1 MKKGKFI
8 LAVLVLSLLNA
19 CKLDIQPTEKLT
31 VANLLSL
38 NDGLEVATAG
48 NYALLKD
55 VLEFRGDE
63 NLNNSYVRHMY
74 QMSEFAA
81 DNVMYTQ
88 YSSDPLYLVF
98 TRNHVAAQDNS
109 SYFWFMAYKLIL
121 GTNLLIENMGEGAS
135 PASDQM
141 LGENYFLRAMAQF
154 DLLKFFAFPYTH
166 GASNLG
172 IILRTGTSEPQSK
185 ARATVGE
192 SYDQVVADLLKAI
205 ELMNAPRGVEYA
217 SKEAAQALLSRV
229 YLYMEKNQLALD
241 YANDV
246 ITSGASSLASQADYV
261 NNFANTQNSSESIF
275 IIKHT
280 PPMDYTGKEGSIG
293 SMYYDDGNNGGWG
306 EVFVSQTFLD
316 LIQQHPEDVRNDLIQ
331 ITGTKKNGFP
341 VRYILKFTG
350 QDGFVNLTSP
360 QYLRLSEMYLN
371 RAEANAKIGNDQ
383 SALDDVN
390 VIRSRAG
397 LSGAA
402 LYTLGNLGGRSVLD
416 IVLEERRLE
425 LAYEGHR
432 SFDQYRNKRDMDRSY
447 EGIHLAS
454 GETTQ
459 IIPFDDNRNIFF
471 IPPGELNTNPECIQ
485 NN

>member
-1 MKKGKFI
+1 MKKFI
-8 LAVLVLSLLNA
+8 YINSILILSVISA
-19 CKLDIQPTEKLT
+19 CDLEIQPTDKLT
-31 VANLLSL
+31 VENLLSL
-38 NDGLEVATAG
+38 EDGLEVATAG

-55 VLEFRGDE
+55 VLSFRGEE
-63 NLNNSYVRHMY
+63 NLNNSYVRHLY

-88 YSSDPLYLVF
+88 FSSDPLYLVF
-98 TRNHVAAQDNS
+98 TRNHVPSQDNS

-121 GTNLLIENMGEGAS
+121 GTDLLIESAVEGEDPIA
-135 PASDQM
+135 DQL

-154 DLLKFFAFPYTH
+154 DLLKFYAFPYTH
-166 GASNLG
+166 GRDNLG
-172 IILRTGTSEPQSK
+172 IILRLSVTEPQSK
-185 ARATVGE
+185 SRATVGE
-192 SYDQVVADLLKAI
+192 SYDQVVVDLLKAI
-205 ELMNAPRGVEYA
+205 QLMNNPRGREYA

-229 YLYMEKNQLALD
+229 YLYMDEQQLALD
-241 YANDV
+241 YANTV
-246 ITSGASSLASQADYV
+246 INTGSSSLVSRANYV
-261 NNFANTQNSSESIF
+261 ENFTNTPTSSESIF
-275 IIKHT
+275 IIRHVS
-280 PPMDYTGKEGSIG
+280 PQDYTGKEGSIG

-306 EVFVSQTFLD
+306 EVFVSQPFLD
-316 LIQQHPEDVRNDLIQ
+316 LINKYSEDVRNDLIQ
-331 ITGTKKNGFP
+331 ITGTMKNGFP

-350 QDGFVNLTSP
+350 QDGLVNLTSP

-371 RAEANAKIGNDQ
+371 RAEANAKLGSDQ
-383 SALDDVN
+383 DALDDVN

-402 LYTLGNLGGRSVLD
+402 LYTMANLGGKSVLD

-447 EGIHLAS
+447 EGIHLAT
-454 GETTQ
+454 GTTTQ
-459 IIPFDDNRNIFF
+459 IIPYNDDRNIFF
-471 IPPGELNTNPECIQ
+471 IPQEELNINLDCIQ